1 ATIAPQVMTVMGAS
15 RFDLL
20 TVGGLLA
27 LFFATGAFET
37 MRQAL
42 NTAYRAE
49 EDRNY
54 FVCLSISTSFVL
66 AGAILLLVLT
76 AGLVVWPAIVSRL
89 EPEWVNRPE
98 AAFVREL
105 LSSTWLSVGVRY
117 AIAGG
122 AIGLQLFA

>member
-1 ATIAPQVMTVMGAS
+1 MQRTGALLLAIYRLYHDSGVVLAGAVAFSSILSMFPFCILLGSLAGLAGGRELAEQAVALLVDVLPEKVAATIAPQVMTVMGAS

-49 EDRNY
+49 
-54 FVCLSISTSFVL
+54 
-66 AGAILLLVLT
+66 
-76 AGLVVWPAIVSRL
+76 
-89 EPEWVNRPE
+89 
-98 AAFVREL
+98 
-105 LSSTWLSVGVRY
+105 
-117 AIAGG
+117 
-122 AIGLQLFA
+122 